1 MRKKIKFFNYKGK
14 SSRLEFILVTIGIVL
29 FIWLGA
35 SFIFLSLMEGMIGF
49 KIANIF
55 IIIYILI
62 SFILIY
68 IWVIT
73 GIKRCR
79 ALKIPII
86 LFFIPITLFIISIV
100 KITSSD
106 FRYYFL
112 YKISFRL
119 EILLIIILSIF
130 KNKSK

>member
-1 MRKKIKFFNYKGK
+1 MRKKIKFFNYKGE

-35 SFIFLSLMEGMIGF
+35 SFILLSLMEGISF
-49 KIANIF
+49 KIAGIF

-62 SFILIY
+62 SFTLIY

-86 LFFIPITLFIISIV
+86 IFFT
-100 KITSSD
+100 
-106 FRYYFL
+106 
-112 YKISFRL
+112 
-119 EILLIIILSIF
+119 
-130 KNKSK
+130 